1 MCAVILHLEVL
12 LHLNVV
18 MLHLEVSLHDCELN
32 HNASDEENQVYEK
45 ESSPVQFCRLKK
57 ISFKLAGFSSTLNR
71 RIGRRT

>member
-18 MLHLEVSLHDCELN
+18 MLHLEGSLHDCELN

-57 ISFKLAGFSSTLNR
+57 LVSNWPVLVSP
-71 RIGRRT
+71 

>member
-1 MCAVILHLEVL
+1 MEVLQRVYAVILHLEVL

-45 ESSPVQFCRLKK
+45 KSSPVQFCRLKK
-57 ISFKLAGFSSTLNR
+57 LV
-71 RIGRRT
+71 